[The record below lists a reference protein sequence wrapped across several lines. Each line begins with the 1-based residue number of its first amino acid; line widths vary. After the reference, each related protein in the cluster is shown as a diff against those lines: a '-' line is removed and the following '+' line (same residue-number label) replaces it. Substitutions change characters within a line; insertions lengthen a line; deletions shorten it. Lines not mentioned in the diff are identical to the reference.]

1 MSSAPD
7 VLHAPSPSP
16 PGAVVLPPELTL
28 ADLGR
33 AAVPVTWLWHGYLA
47 AGNVTLLT
55 SQWKSDKTTLLS
67 VLLAGLGAGGQ
78 LAGLAVAPARAVVV
92 TEEHAS
98 RWYDRSRKLAFGDGH
113 CWLCRPFRAK
123 PRYEEWLALIDRL
136 DDVRRR
142 RGVAL
147 AVLDPL
153 AEFLP
158 GRDENS
164 AGLMLEALLPLR
176 RLTDAGLA
184 LLLLHH
190 PSKEE
195 SADGCG
201 GRGSSA
207 LLAFADILIEMHH
220 YAAATDPET
229 DRRRRLVARSRFDET
244 PRRLVIELNADGTD
258 YLAHGD
264 LPDEEFVAGW
274 AVLRSILEASPCK
287 RTRREIQ
294 GQWPEQPVPG
304 DATLWRLL
312 QRALAHGLIRQD
324 GTGRRSDPFHY
335 WLAGQE
341 EMWRADPLA
350 QLLLQ
355 QQEAQRAAQAR
366 LGDVP

>member
-1 MSSAPD
+1 MSPTPD
-7 VLHAPSPSP
+7 VPQVPRPTP
-16 PGAVVLPPELTL
+16 PGTIVLPPELTL
-28 ADLGR
+28 ADLDR
-33 AAVPVTWLWHGYLA
+33 AAAPVPWLWHGYLA

-55 SQWKSDKTTLLS
+55 SQWKSGKTTLLS
-67 VLLAGLGAGGQ
+67 VLLARLAAGGE
-78 LAGLAVAPARAVVV
+78 LAGLALAPARAAVVS
-92 TEEHAS
+92 EEHPS
-98 RWYDRSRKLAFGDGH
+98 RWHQRSRKLAFGDGH

-123 PRYEEWLALIDRL
+123 PRMQVWLALIDRL
-136 DDVRRR
+136 DDLRHR
-142 RGVAL
+142 RGITL

-164 AGLMLEALLPLR
+164 AGVMLEALLPLR

-190 PSKEE
+190 PGKEE
-195 SADGCG
+195 AADGCG

-220 YAAATDPET
+220 YAAATDREL

-244 PRRLVIELNADGTD
+244 PQRLVIELNAAGTD

-264 LPDEEFVAGW
+264 LPDEEFLAGW
-274 AVLRSILEASPCK
+274 AVLRAILAASPCK

-294 GQWPEQPVPG
+294 AQWPEQPIPG
-304 DATLWRLL
+304 DVTVWRLL
-312 QRALAHGLIRQD
+312 QRALAQGLIRQD
-324 GTGRRSDPFHY
+324 GSGRRSDPFHY
-335 WLAGQE
+335 WLTGQE
-341 EMWRADPLA
+341 EKWRNNPLA
-350 QLLLQ
+350 QMLLQ

-366 LGDVP
+366 LGELP